1 MFKLLKFVT
10 EYKEFVYLASDFS
23 IEEVKNTMKKFLF
36 ERKFSENSYE
46 VLDNALMIVIKI
58 SGFFYYL
65 LVNILWVVNVGV
77 ISKHFVHHQ
86 LMKGWKNIFSLI
98 KNYFQMFRSIIEL
111 FKAK

>member
-1 MFKLLKFVT
+1 MT

-23 IEEVKNTMKKFLF
+23 LEEAKKTFKSF
-36 ERKFSENSYE
+36 FTERKFSEDSYA
-46 VLDNALMIVIKI
+46 VLDNALMIVIKV

-65 LVNILWVVNVGV
+65 LVNMLWVVNVGV
-77 ISKHFVHHQ
+77 ISKQVAHHN

-111 FKAK
+111 FKQK